1 MLLKAT
7 TIKILNI
14 YFKELGPRAFKAFR
28 TVRGF
33 GAKNAQR
40 FLGGIGRYLTV
51 DLIIK

>member
-14 YFKELGPRAFKAFR
+14 YFKELGPRAFEAFR
-28 TVRGF
+28 AFGGF
-33 GAKNAQR
+33 GAKDAQR
-40 FLGGIGRYLTV
+40 FLGDIGRYLTV